1 MNAPATAK
9 FLVIINY
16 GGIERELEVN
26 QHEAVQA
33 VLERAMNL
41 FDITSNR
48 HMLAL
53 FDSSNR
59 ELTDLAKSVEDTGL
73 TKGTK
78 LVLRQ
83 SQVRGG

>member
-1 MNAPATAK
+1 M
-9 FLVIINY
+9 IINY

-26 QHEAVQA
+26 EHEAVQS

-41 FDITSNR
+41 FDVTSNR
-48 HMLAL
+48 HTLAL
-53 FDSSNR
+53 FDEANR
-59 ELTDLAKSVEDTGL
+59 ELTDLSASAGDAGIK
-73 TKGTK
+73 KGAK